1 SSAAMA
7 SLLTLLEVVLCS
19 LMVSSSEIL
28 PQTDFDLQTIA
39 GKWHHI
45 GLATNAERIINH
57 KDNENGHVCDYP
69 TTQWEFGFVI
79 HHYNGTC
86 RKMEKVTNKTDV
98 PGKFRHISRSDQLL
112 IVDVKYDE
120 YTLTYSINTKG
131 NETFFVNK
139 IYRRSVDLSAEVQ
152 EKFKQF
158 SLQTGVLPE
167 NIFILPKSDE
177 CQAADAA

>member
-1 SSAAMA
+1 MA

-28 PQTDFDLQTIA
+28 PQTDFDLQIA

-79 HHYNGTC
+79 HHYNSTC

-98 PGKFRHISRSDQLL
+98 PGKFRHISRSECTHTERKILL
-112 IVDVKYDE
+112 
-120 YTLTYSINTKG
+120 
-131 NETFFVNK
+131 
-139 IYRRSVDLSAEVQ
+139 
-152 EKFKQF
+152 QF

-167 NIFILPKSDE
+167 NIFILPKSGT
-177 CQAADAA
+177 A